1 MTTALS
7 PFACRVTLLPLSIH
21 GEGLEDGVILQ
32 PCSVNLMKHYEL
44 LQNEKFKERTMA
56 LWEKAKGEFIDII
69 EWTDDSSDTMVYRFP
84 RYDNEIKYSAQ
95 LIVRQS
101 QAAVFVNKGKIAD
114 TFPSGQYRL
123 ETDNLPIL
131 STLAGWK
138 YGFHSPFKA
147 EVYFV
152 NLKNFTNLKWGTRNP
167 VILKDPEFG
176 PVRLRSFGT
185 YVIKIS
191 DPAKFIQE
199 IVGTDGL
206 FTIAKVN
213 EQLRNLIVTRFSDL
227 LGEKKLPV
235 TDLTANYD
243 ELSAILTRI
252 IAPEFMEYGLDLTKL
267 LVENISLP
275 VEVEEALDKRS
286 SMGVIGDLDDY
297 FQYQSANAM
306 EHAAQNPG
314 GDAASG
320 IGMGMGFAMAHQM
333 GNAMAGQTTPFSSEG
348 KPNTNPTADKNQSR
362 QQPPDPDHEPEAA
375 VPPPIPGA
383 PTEKT
388 YYVAIK
394 GKKIGPLA
402 LNIILHNIKQGKI
415 NKETLIWHPGLP
427 NWQEAET
434 LEELAETFQMLPP
447 PLPT

>member
-1 MTTALS
+1 
-7 PFACRVTLLPLSIH
+7 
-21 GEGLEDGVILQ
+21 
-32 PCSVNLMKHYEL
+32 
-44 LQNEKFKERTMA
+44 MA

-69 EWTDDSSDTMVYRFP
+69 EWTDDTSDTMVYRFQ
-84 RYDNEIKYSAQ
+84 RYDNEIKYGAQ
-95 LIVRQS
+95 LIVRQA
-101 QAAVFVNKGKIAD
+101 QAAVFVNKGRIAD
-114 TFPSGQYRL
+114 TFSPGQYRL

-147 EVYFV
+147 EIYFV
-152 NLKNFTNLKWGTRNP
+152 SLRNFTNLKWGTRNP

-185 YVIKIS
+185 YVIKII

-199 IVGTDGL
+199 IVGSDGL
-206 FTIAKVN
+206 FTIDKIN

-286 SMGVIGDLDDY
+286 SMGVIGNLDDY
-297 FQYQSANAM
+297 FKYQTANAM
-306 EHAAQNPG
+306 EQAAQNPG

-320 IGMGMGFAMAHQM
+320 IGMGMGFAMANQM
-333 GNAMAGQTTPFSSEG
+333 GNAMAGQTPPFTSPAGRGSAPHPPQETQSPQPAP
-348 KPNTNPTADKNQSR
+348 KEAHQSVPTAS
-362 QQPPDPDHEPEAA
+362 E
-375 VPPPIPGA
+375 PPPIPGTGA
-383 PTEKT
+383 ETT
-388 YYVAIK
+388 YYVAIN

-402 LNIILHNIKQGKI
+402 LNIILHNIKKGKI
-415 NKETLIWHPGLP
+415 AKNTLIWHQGLA
-427 NWQEAET
+427 NWQKAET
-434 LEELAETFQMLPP
+434 VEELIETFQMLPP